1 MKTYKTKYL
10 TFTGYIKYAR
20 IFMEYYD
27 DNLDFHAKTDG
38 QFNCNFY
45 FASDEDVETFLES
58 GVGPTSMGYDRIKE
72 DGELGCGKFTK
83 LHRPFKHPKVVN
95 FGGAPRVLDHTN
107 GESNKIWDYDEDG
120 ALGHGTEVRVKISV
134 WGEGSTA
141 VIRLEKVAVI
151 NLVEYIPE
159 EEGGF

>member
-20 IFMEYYD
+20 IFPEYYD
-27 DNLDFHAKTDG
+27 DNLDFHAKTEG

-45 FASDEDVETFLES
+45 FASDEDVETFLDS
-58 GVGPTSMGYDRIKE
+58 GVGPTSMGYNRIKE
-72 DGELGCGKFTK
+72 DGEFGCGKFTK
-83 LHRPFKHPKVVN
+83 LHRPFKHPKVAN
-95 FGGAPRVLDHTN
+95 FGGAPYVVDHTS
-107 GESNKIWDYDEDG
+107 GESNKAWSYDEDG

-141 VIRLEKVAVI
+141 VIRLEKVAVV
-151 NLVEYIPE
+151 NLVEYTPE
-159 EEGGF
+159 DGGGF